1 MTTVDEDYF
10 FIAKCKKLE
19 LIQHAGS
26 YGTDDALTCCEPGM
40 MFLNTDISEG
50 YKFLPRVVKPGVVF
64 EVHDHGDWRKESR
77 EECELKRLVDE
88 EENVQLVTQ
97 AGDIELIFKYD
108 GWEAYLLLRKE
119 TAASHR
125 ATLQE
130 IAAIKQQRA
139 QERVAD
145 VVAKEAAAGKR
156 RPERLDVGGP
166 KKKRRRKPD
175 QW

>member
-1 MTTVDEDYF
+1 MCMCMY
-10 FIAKCKKLE
+10 
-19 LIQHAGS
+19 
-26 YGTDDALTCCEPGM
+26 M
-40 MFLNTDISEG
+40 SEG
-50 YKFLPRVVKPGVVF
+50 YEFSPRVVKPGVVF

>member
-1 MTTVDEDYF
+1 MLRAWHDVPEYRHDVHVHVMCMCMY
-10 FIAKCKKLE
+10 
-19 LIQHAGS
+19 
-26 YGTDDALTCCEPGM
+26 M
-40 MFLNTDISEG
+40 SEG
-50 YKFLPRVVKPGVVF
+50 YKFSPRVVKPGVVF
-64 EVHDHGDWRKESR
+64 EVHDQGDWRKESQ

-108 GWEAYLLLRKE
+108 GWETYLLLRKE